1 MIFLPCT
8 PPRYLICIFLCNFA
22 EIVFFSHKLRLRLRL
37 QDPGS
42 FDEQTQK
49 VMREAMMLRYALLP
63 YLYTLFY
70 HAHVHGNT
78 VVRAVFHE
86 YASQLSF
93 SAHDDLNLLS

>member
-1 MIFLPCT
+1 M
-8 PPRYLICIFLCNFA
+8 
-22 EIVFFSHKLRLRLRL
+22 

-42 FDEQTQK
+42 FDAGTQR
-49 VMREAMMLRYALLP
+49 VMRDAMLLRYSLLP

-86 YASQLSF
+86 YIHPASQGRGGGPKAST
-93 SAHDDLNLLS
+93 S